1 MRLSYDT
8 ITEVFQKTEK
18 TRSKM
23 SENRA
28 LIEYLKTRRSVTLPF
43 LQEPGPDRQQLQDIL
58 EIGTRVPDHGK
69 LAPWRLITIEGE
81 ARNIAGQKLADLV
94 QSRDPEVSEE
104 ILDAERT
111 RFVPAPITIGVISAA
126 HDHPKIPIIEQQF
139 SAACVCFNLVHA
151 AHALGFAAH
160 WVTRWYAFDAE
171 ASAIFGAKEGEFFAG
186 FVHIGTPTTHL
197 GERPR
202 PELADVVES
211 WVG

>member
-1 MRLSYDT
+1 MTQSLKFFKRQKRPDQRCQKIAHSLS
-8 ITEVFQKTEK
+8 ILKLGV
-18 TRSKM
+18 RS
-23 SENRA
+23 RC
-28 LIEYLKTRRSVTLPF
+28 RSCKN
-43 LQEPGPDRQQLQDIL
+43 PDQTVSNCKIFWKSAR
-58 EIGTRVPDHGK
+58 GCRDHGK

-104 ILDAERT
+104 MLDAERT
-111 RFVPAPITIGVISAA
+111 RFLPAPITIGVISAA

-160 WVTRWYAFDAE
+160 WVTRWFAFDAE

-202 PELADVVES
+202 PELADVVAS